1 MKLTFIS
8 KHSNS
13 EQNLAVHPAPLN
25 TPSCVIGFERK
36 QSLPVTRDRR
46 HIFSPSLRDSQIYL
60 LEDFVLESRG
70 YWWQLEVG
78 AKAFVVAL

>member
-36 QSLPVTRDRR
+36 QSLPLTRDRR

-60 LEDFVLESRG
+60 LEYFVLESRG
-70 YWWQLEVG
+70 YWWRLEVG